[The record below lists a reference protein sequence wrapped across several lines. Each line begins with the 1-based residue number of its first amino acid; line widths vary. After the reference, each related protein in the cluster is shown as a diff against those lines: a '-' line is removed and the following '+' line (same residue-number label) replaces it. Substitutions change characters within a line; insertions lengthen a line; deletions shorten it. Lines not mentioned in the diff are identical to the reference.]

1 MREIGNFWDQGG
13 YKVDGQRILDNIQ
26 QVDLLHKYFEERAII
41 GMYRHCQ
48 LRYNQI
54 FFHTQRPIMQR
65 S

>member
-41 GMYRHCQ
+41 GMLHTDCVSLTVICSYR
-48 LRYNQI
+48 
-54 FFHTQRPIMQR
+54 QRPIMRR